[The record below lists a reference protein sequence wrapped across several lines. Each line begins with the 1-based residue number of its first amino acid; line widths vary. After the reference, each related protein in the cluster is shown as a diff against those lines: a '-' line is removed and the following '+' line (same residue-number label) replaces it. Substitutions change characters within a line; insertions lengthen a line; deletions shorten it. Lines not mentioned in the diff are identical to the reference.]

1 MIDKNILRTNTKELR
16 QRLLNRGFS
25 LDKFDEFLKLDKQAT
40 SLLRSIEQMNSERN
54 QIAKQIAGLKQKEN
68 TSKLKPLQEQGSKLK
83 INIENSQKKY
93 EEISQEAE
101 NILLTI
107 PNLADDTI
115 PVGKDE
121 TSNLEIWK
129 QGSIPNFS
137 FSPKAHWELG
147 LKLGII
153 DFERA
158 TKITGSRF
166 VIYKKLGAKL
176 IRTLQNFTLDM
187 HSKKYEEI
195 MPEAIVN
202 EKAFYGSGQ
211 FPKFKEDVFKLE
223 NTNYYL
229 SSTVEVQLVNYHQN
243 EILEESELPKCYTA
257 SITNYRSEAG
267 SAGRDTKGVIRQHQ
281 FYKTELVK
289 ICKPEDSKIEHE
301 KLTKDAE
308 EILNLLKLPY
318 RRIVLCTGDMGFSAL
333 KTYDIEVWLP
343 SYNAYKEIS
352 SCSNCGDFQA
362 RRAMIRYKDKNTK
375 NNNFVHTLNGSGVA
389 IDRLW
394 AAIIENYQNADGS
407 ITIPKVLVP
416 YMGVEVIK

>member
-16 QRLLNRGFS
+16 QRLSNRGFS
-25 LDKFDEFLKLDKQAT
+25 LDKFDEFLKLDKQVT

-54 QIAKQIAGLKQKEN
+54 QIANQIAALKQKDN
-68 TSKLKPLQEQGSKLK
+68 TTKLKSLQEQGSKLK

-93 EEISQEAE
+93 DEISQEAE

-129 QGSIPNFS
+129 QGSIPNFN

-147 LKLGII
+147 LQLGII

-176 IRTLQNFTLDM
+176 IRALQNFTLDT

-243 EILEESELPKCYTA
+243 EILEESELPKYYTA

-394 AAIIENYQNADGS
+394 AAIVENYQNADGS